1 VNRKQFKENI
11 KLINEN
17 LEAADYERFIFR
29 DKKLLNEHERLTG
42 ESEELRAKN
51 NKLVEKLNNLYIRKL
66 VDI

>member
-29 DKKLLNEHERLTG
+29 DKKLLNEHERLTV